1 MDILIFGGT
10 TEGRELAEALA
21 AAGWSVTLSVA
32 TDYGAALVPALPG
45 IAVSARRLDRGDMMA
60 LMASRPFAWVV
71 DATHPYAAAA
81 TENIRAAAGALGLP
95 YRRLLRPAQAEAG
108 GPATAAEAARLLL
121 GRPGNVLLTI
131 GSKELDAFA
140 LPGLRERC
148 FPRVLPAVSSL
159 ERCLAL
165 GFPPAHIIC
174 MQGPFSREMN
184 EATLRQFA
192 IKTLVTKDS
201 GDAGGFRA
209 MAEAAQAAGCDLLV
223 IARPRQET
231 GETLEEILKDLGG
244 GHET

>member
-32 TDYGAALVPALPG
+32 TDYGAALVPRLPG
-45 IAVSARRLDRGDMMA
+45 LAVSARRLERGDMTA

-71 DATHPYAAAA
+71 DATHPYAAAV
-81 TENIRAAAGALGLP
+81 TENIRAAARAVGLP
-95 YRRLLRPAQAEAG
+95 YRRLLRPAQAEG
-108 GPATAAEAARLLL
+108 EGPATMEEAARLLL
-121 GRPGNVLLTI
+121 DRPGNVLLTT

-159 ERCLAL
+159 ERCLTL
-165 GFPPAHIIC
+165 GFPPAHVIC
-174 MQGPFSREMN
+174 MQGPFSRELN
-184 EATLRQFA
+184 EAMLRQFA
-192 IKTLVTKDS
+192 VRTLVTKDS

-209 MAEAAQAAGCDLLV
+209 KEEAAQAVGCDLLV
-223 IARPRQET
+223 VARPQRET
-231 GETLEEILKDLGG
+231 GETLADILKDLGG
-244 GHET
+244 GYEA

>member
-1 MDILIFGGT
+1 M
-10 TEGRELAEALA
+10 
-21 AAGWSVTLSVA
+21 
-32 TDYGAALVPALPG
+32 
-45 IAVSARRLDRGDMMA
+45 
-60 LMASRPFAWVV
+60 
-71 DATHPYAAAA
+71 
-81 TENIRAAAGALGLP
+81 
-95 YRRLLRPAQAEAG
+95 
-108 GPATAAEAARLLL
+108 
-121 GRPGNVLLTI
+121 LLTI

-209 MAEAAQAAGCDLLV
+209 KAEAAQAAGCDLLV